1 MKIVEKNKALD
12 LRRQGKTFSEILKET
27 PVSKTSLSYWLRD
40 IRLTNKQ
47 LSRIAYKNNKIKQKF
62 IKFNALRRKQADD
75 KKKIILRKATDEIDY
90 ISERELSLIGIALY
104 WAEGY
109 KKSSWKTV
117 NFTNSDP
124 EMIKLMMRWFRRIC
138 KIPNTKF
145 RIRIQC
151 HDTDNVEEAKEYWS
165 GVTDIPL
172 VQFTKPYVRISPS
185 SKKRMGALSPYG
197 ICNLRISDVSLLTK
211 IKGWINGLKALSS
224 SLV

>member
-1 MKIVEKNKALD
+1 
-12 LRRQGKTFSEILKET
+12 
-27 PVSKTSLSYWLRD
+27 
-40 IRLTNKQ
+40 
-47 LSRIAYKNNKIKQKF
+47 
-62 IKFNALRRKQADD
+62 
-75 KKKIILRKATDEIDY
+75 
-90 ISERELSLIGIALY
+90 
-104 WAEGY
+104 
-109 KKSSWKTV
+109 
-117 NFTNSDP
+117 
-124 EMIKLMMRWFRRIC
+124 MMRWFRRIC